1 MLFASRAL
9 NLPRVKGSKTG
20 IRHTPH
26 PLIQVHKHKYVQTL
40 DDFCECIFPRNSLEV
55 GKVLEAVKQNKMAYG
70 KMQAT
75 AEELNI
81 DYDKFNA
88 IIRRLKDLGILT
100 ENYTFSE
107 VFQNKTTAIST
118 FYGQYT
124 GKTNPVQKALDD
136 ANEYLKT
143 KGYSGSF
150 VPRFETENEERRKD

>member
-1 MLFASRAL
+1 MEAL
-9 NLPRVKGSKTG
+9 
-20 IRHTPH
+20 
-26 PLIQVHKHKYVQTL
+26 
-40 DDFCECIFPRNSLEV
+40 
-55 GKVLEAVKQNKMAYG
+55 KQNKMGYG

-107 VFQNKTTAIST
+107 VFQNKTTAILT

-124 GKTNPVQKALDD
+124 GKTNPVQKALND

-150 VPRFETENEERRKD
+150 APRFDTEDAEQNKN